1 MTDIQIGQV
10 VKGFYK
16 TGVYVGEVT
25 AVKPSTYLVQVK
37 AVLTHP
43 TQGDLHHPKEA
54 DVPFFQERRA
64 LAYREQTNIP
74 HHMVKPYDGDIPDYE
89 ESLKEAVDKLKQA
102 LRADDSKWAEKSR
115 ACLSSLE
122 KDYFPEDVRR

>member
-1 MTDIQIGQV
+1 MTDIQIGQI

-16 TGVYVGEVT
+16 TGVYIGEVT

-64 LAYREQTNIP
+64 LAFREQTNIP
-74 HHMVKPYDGDIPDYE
+74 HHMVKPYDGDIPDYQV
-89 ESLKEAVDKLKQA
+89 SLKDAVDKLKKGLSA
-102 LRADDSKWAEKSR
+102 GDSKWAEKSR

-122 KDYFPEDVRR
+122 KDYFPEDAR

>member
-1 MTDIQIGQV
+1 MTDIQIGQI

-16 TGVYVGEVT
+16 TGVYIGEVT

-54 DVPFFQERRA
+54 DVPLRA
-64 LAYREQTNIP
+64 LAFREQTNIP
-74 HHMVKPYDGDIPDYE
+74 HHMVKPYDGDIPDYQV
-89 ESLKEAVDKLKQA
+89 SLKDAVDKLKKG
-102 LRADDSKWAEKSR
+102 LSADDSKWAEKSR

-122 KDYFPEDVRR
+122 KDYFPEDAR